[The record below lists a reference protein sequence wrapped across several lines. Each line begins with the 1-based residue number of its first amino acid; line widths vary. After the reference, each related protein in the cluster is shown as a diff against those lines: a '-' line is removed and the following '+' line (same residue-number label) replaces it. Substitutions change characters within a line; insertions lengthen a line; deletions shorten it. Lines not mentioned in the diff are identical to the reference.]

1 MSSSGRTLRNLTAIK
16 GGAVAAAE
24 VTLEVELELHTAREA
39 LSRLRPNGDAECAP
53 DGHRSTVPCANPRR
67 ILDTLETIES
77 DPRAW
82 SIHDLAMVSEM
93 TVAQVLVITA
103 TLVSLGLI
111 EQTSA
116 TAFRMNDTAA

>member
-1 MSSSGRTLRNLTAIK
+1 M
-16 GGAVAAAE
+16 
-24 VTLEVELELHTAREA
+24 
-39 LSRLRPNGDAECAP
+39 
-53 DGHRSTVPCANPRR
+53 PCANPRR

-103 TLVSLGLI
+103 TLASLGLI